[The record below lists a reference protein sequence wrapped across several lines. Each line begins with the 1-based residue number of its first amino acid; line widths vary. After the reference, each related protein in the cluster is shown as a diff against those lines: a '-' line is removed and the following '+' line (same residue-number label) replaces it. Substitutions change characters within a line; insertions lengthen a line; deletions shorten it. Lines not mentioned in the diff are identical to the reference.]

1 MGSQS
6 FLISPDKNRKYLL
19 NGVRPSPRLPTKE
32 ALSQVFRGH
41 LEYSPDDLPP
51 KTDLREHMTSVE
63 DQSKVGSW

>member
-1 MGSQS
+1 MALNT

-19 NGVRPSPRLPTKE
+19 NGVRPSTRLPTKE
-32 ALSQVFRGH
+32 ALCQVFRDH
-41 LEYSPDDLPP
+41 LKYSADDLPP